1 MANMVLGAYTFD
13 LNPAKVSGL
22 IQSEKA
28 SAVKKT
34 YTDIA
39 YFSWPS
45 TVKGR
50 QVSLRWEYIPTAQF
64 TSIHT
69 LYASGDT
76 LVFDPQDGSSKTYNV
91 EVLNFEAEYFLHMED
106 ATGNYR
112 KNAQLELLILSEVV

>member
-1 MANMVLGAYTFD
+1 MANMILGAYTFD

-28 SAVKKT
+28 SAVKRT

-45 TVKGR
+45 TIKGR
-50 QVSLRWEYIPTAQF
+50 QILLAWDFISTAQF

-91 EVLNFEAEYFLHMED
+91 EILNFEAEYFLHMED
-106 ATGNYR
+106 TAGNYR
-112 KNAQLELLILSEVV
+112 RNVKLELLILSEVV